1 MKIKIEL
8 DTSKTWDMLTREG
21 GAIPVEIEVADF
33 VDEEGK
39 TCVLPVDCAF
49 GYRKL
54 GRRRRQTGYI
64 SIENLHKLIS
74 ENVIC
79 EPIYESQG

>member
-8 DTSKTWDMLTREG
+8 DTANTWDELTRKG

-39 TCVLPVDCAF
+39 TCVLPVDCSF

-64 SIENLHKLIS
+64 SIDNLEAIVT
-74 ENVIC
+74 ET
-79 EPIYESQG
+79 IYHTQG

>member
-1 MKIKIEL
+1 M
-8 DTSKTWDMLTREG
+8 
-21 GAIPVEIEVADF
+21 EIEVADF

-64 SIENLHKLIS
+64 SIDNLHKLIS

-79 EPIYESQG
+79 ESIYESEG